1 MPYNSSNFS
10 KRITLVNEA
19 NLLPLFL
26 KQYVN
31 IANTTIKQVF
41 RFLIA
46 YFSLDYV
53 FKYFF
58 MPYKKV
64 DNIAGWFV
72 GIMFK
77 LIYLLFVVPLVLITI
92 LALIAFWY
100 ALPIVGIFMLVM

>member
-1 MPYNSSNFS
+1 MTYNSSNS
-10 KRITLVNEA
+10 SSQIILVNEA
-19 NLLPLFL
+19 NLLPLFF

-41 RFLIA
+41 KFLIS

-72 GIMFK
+72 GIIFK

-92 LALIAFWY
+92 FALIIFWY
-100 ALPIVGIFMLVM
+100 ALPVVGILKLVM